1 MSEEKS
7 VTVSVENPDV
17 VSIDQN
23 YSDKLSYKGLWN
35 PDLIAEI
42 TYVTGARIVTKQ
54 CVQSEEFHF
63 LEWANN
69 SNRTEVIIEIRD
81 GVSNMIVNIDRF
93 RTQKDD
99 LALAGIAAKY
109 NLKFVCQQED

>member
-1 MSEEKS
+1 MSEEK
-7 VTVSVENPDV
+7 V

-23 YSDKLSYKGLWN
+23 YSDKLADRGLWN

-42 TYVTGARIVTKQ
+42 TYVTGARIVTRQ
-54 CVQSEEFHF
+54 SIQSEGFHF

-69 SNRTEVIIEIRD
+69 SNKTEVIIEIRD
-81 GVSNMIVNIDRF
+81 GISMMIVNIDRF
-93 RTQKDD
+93 RSQKDD

-109 NLKFVCQQED
+109 HLQYGECEDE